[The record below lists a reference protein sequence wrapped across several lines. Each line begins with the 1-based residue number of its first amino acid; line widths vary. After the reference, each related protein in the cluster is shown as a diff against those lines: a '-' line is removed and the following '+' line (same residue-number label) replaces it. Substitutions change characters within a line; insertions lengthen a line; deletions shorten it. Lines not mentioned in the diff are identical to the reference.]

1 VLSVVCDVRSR
12 RTKAFT
18 LLVVA
23 RRAAMMVYA
32 SSTLLAMR
40 TMAIVFASGR
50 GTNTGAL
57 SLAGAEGEPGAG
69 AVPRRP
75 EQAARVT
82 ERARRMTRGG
92 IW

>member
-1 VLSVVCDVRSR
+1 
-12 RTKAFT
+12 
-18 LLVVA
+18 
-23 RRAAMMVYA
+23 
-32 SSTLLAMR
+32 
-40 TMAIVFASGR
+40 MAIVFASGR

-82 ERARRMTRGG
+82 ERARRLTRGG
-92 IW
+92 IWLI